1 MNTEQSFGYGQE
13 IIEALRIRWT
23 RLQLFRR
30 GRTFPDNYILLR
42 QFYRIYRGPE
52 WQ

>member
-1 MNTEQSFGYGQE
+1 MNTEQSFSYGQE
-13 IIEALRIRWT
+13 IIEELRIRWA
-23 RLQLFRR
+23 RLQLFRC

-52 WQ
+52 C